1 MGAPSARP
9 VSKSGLAFPG
19 CEAPNVRFTIIRRPS
34 TSTILNGV
42 STGMYY
48 VAGAKESSIMMQASM
63 IPIEEQMKCVRF
75 STLCETDLCMLLV
88 RTRVES

>member
-1 MGAPSARP
+1 M
-9 VSKSGLAFPG
+9 
-19 CEAPNVRFTIIRRPS
+19 RFTTIRRPS
-34 TSTILNGV
+34 PSTILNGV

-63 IPIEEQMKCVRF
+63 IPIQEQMKCVRF